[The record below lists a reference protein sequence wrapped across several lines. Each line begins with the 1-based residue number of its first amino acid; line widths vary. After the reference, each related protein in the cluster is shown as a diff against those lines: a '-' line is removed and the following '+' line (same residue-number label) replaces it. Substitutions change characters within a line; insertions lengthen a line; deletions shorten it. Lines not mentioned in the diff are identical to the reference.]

1 LDIGFCRTHSGVP
14 STRKKSDGLSQMVTK
29 PLNYH
34 FTIAAVGTLFTVSSF
49 AVGTMIVPSYR
60 RSCVALLC
68 VAGAGSTVTI
78 RYLQLERAVL
88 NLGANR
94 DAPTPSNSAGTFEN
108 YARAETVPGQL
119 PPATTVRITRSVV
132 DAKTLE
138 REAGAYVIRVSCT
151 RTTWREELAAAL
163 QEATGEPTLDAAI
176 AHVNRM
182 RSPTHWSRLF
192 MSGVSPR
199 VEVFAAYV
207 VAQLWQIVAS
217 VMEVD
222 FIFGI
227 NLGDGVAWWLAMR
240 QPVADWIRRG
250 ARTLSSRLE
259 HGIAQALV
267 DTHGPVALGIRAA
280 FQSLFLSA
288 VLFDVS
294 SRLRAVPSVFEAAAW
309 CMCTNRPARIV
320 LLIEYHS
327 TAYKWS
333 DTMQLASC
341 VKFLKDSVRITTV
354 VAVDG

>member
-1 LDIGFCRTHSGVP
+1 
-14 STRKKSDGLSQMVTK
+14 
-29 PLNYH
+29 
-34 FTIAAVGTLFTVSSF
+34 
-49 AVGTMIVPSYR
+49 
-60 RSCVALLC
+60 
-68 VAGAGSTVTI
+68 
-78 RYLQLERAVL
+78 
-88 NLGANR
+88 
-94 DAPTPSNSAGTFEN
+94 
-108 YARAETVPGQL
+108 
-119 PPATTVRITRSVV
+119 
-132 DAKTLE
+132 LE

-151 RTTWREELAAAL
+151 RTTWREEVGAAL

-259 HGIAQALV
+259 HEIAQALV
-267 DTHGPVALGIRAA
+267 DTHDPVALGIKAA

-288 VLFDVS
+288 VLLDVS

-309 CMCTNRPARIV
+309 CIPGMHESSSSHRTAGRKPQHSMQVVGHGAARPLR
-320 LLIEYHS
+320 
-327 TAYKWS
+327 
-333 DTMQLASC
+333 
-341 VKFLKDSVRITTV
+341 
-354 VAVDG
+354 

>member
-1 LDIGFCRTHSGVP
+1 
-14 STRKKSDGLSQMVTK
+14 MVTK

-49 AVGTMIVPSYR
+49 AVGTMIVPSCR
-60 RSCVALLC
+60 RSCVALVC
-68 VAGAGSTVTI
+68 VVGAGAAVTI

-88 NLGANR
+88 NLGATR
-94 DAPTPSNSAGTFEN
+94 DAPTPSNSAGTCEN
-108 YARAETVPGQL
+108 YDRAKTVPGE
-119 PPATTVRITRSVV
+119 RITPSVV

-138 REAGAYVIRVSCT
+138 LEAGAYVIRVSCT

-163 QEATGEPTLDAAI
+163 QEATGEPNFDAAI

-182 RSPTHWSRLF
+182 RSPAHWSRLF

-207 VAQLWQIVAS
+207 VAQVWQIEVL
-217 VMEVD
+217 VMSVD
-222 FIFGI
+222 FVFGI
-227 NLGDGVAWWLAMR
+227 TLADGVAWWLATR
-240 QPVADWIRRG
+240 QPVANWIRRG

-267 DTHGPVALGIRAA
+267 DTHDPVALGIKAA

-288 VLFDVS
+288 VLLDVLC
-294 SRLRAVPSVFEAAAW
+294 RLRAVPSVFEAAAW
-309 CMCTNRPARIV
+309 CMCTNRPACIV

-327 TAYKWS
+327 TACKWS
-333 DTMQLASC
+333 DTEQLARC
-341 VKFLKDSVRITTV
+341 VKFLKVSVRITTV